1 MSSVRSGMSI
11 GIMLMLILSS
21 LLMVLSAPKA
31 DAQAACQTELDAL
44 ESAIRSATTFTN
56 EKDRQNLLA
65 KLSNAETKLTEGKTD
80 DAVAKIT
87 DIQTAVARL
96 AERNKLDPDDA
107 QAIDA
112 AAEDARGC
120 LQPSSGM

>member
-1 MSSVRSGMSI
+1 MTIVRSGMSI

-44 ESAIRSATTFTN
+44 ESAVTSATFTN

-65 KLSNAETKLTEGKTD
+65 KRSNAETKLTEGKTD

-96 AERNKLDPDDA
+96 AERNKLAPDEA

-112 AAEDARGC
+112 AAQDAIEC
-120 LQPSSGM
+120 LQPSSGT

>member
-1 MSSVRSGMSI
+1 
-11 GIMLMLILSS
+11 MLMLILSS
-21 LLMVLSAPKA
+21 LLMVLSAPMA

-44 ESAIRSATTFTN
+44 ESAIGSATFTN

-65 KLSNAETKLTEGKTD
+65 KLSNAETKLTEGKTE

-87 DIQTAVARL
+87 DIQSAVARL

-112 AAEDARGC
+112 AAEDAIEC
-120 LQPSSGM
+120 LQPSSGT